1 MITRRHLTNDKK
13 EPRRYIL
20 HTWPR
25 ASRTRQGLVQIAG
38 RDESD
43 EHLLIIARNIKPDS
57 TQNTSH
63 AEHRHDRGKPA
74 TNNTNSEFIR
84 YVLVLKQFSIEQS
97 VEWGGQGTL
106 GSDVTLNS

>member
-1 MITRRHLTNDKK
+1 M
-13 EPRRYIL
+13 
-20 HTWPR
+20 
-25 ASRTRQGLVQIAG
+25 VQIAG

-43 EHLLIIARNIKPDS
+43 EQLLIIARNIKTDS
-57 TQNTSH
+57 TQNTRH

-97 VEWGGQGTL
+97 VEWGGRGTL